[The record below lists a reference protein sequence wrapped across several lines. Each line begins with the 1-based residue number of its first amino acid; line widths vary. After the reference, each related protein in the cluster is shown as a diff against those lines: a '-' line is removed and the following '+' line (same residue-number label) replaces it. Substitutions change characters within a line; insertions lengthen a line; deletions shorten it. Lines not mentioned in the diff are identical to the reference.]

1 MNVASLAFSEPLV
14 SFISTEETNHVRIY
28 SLRSFFTSIS
38 FARPNAFPLAL
49 SVGHFHP
56 TVLVGCAD
64 GSLVAANPMRR
75 ALYRKA
81 QQYQQVVF
89 RHEWTRQ
96 GGGVSRWT
104 DGYKVG
110 SVKVQRTEREA
121 QDGMLLSTV
130 FETEEAISQVVW
142 NPNLRCGG
150 WVAAGT
156 GSGLVRVQDLAV

>member
-1 MNVASLAFSEPLV
+1 M
-14 SFISTEETNHVRIY
+14 
-28 SLRSFFTSIS
+28 
-38 FARPNAFPLAL
+38 
-49 SVGHFHP
+49 
-56 TVLVGCAD
+56 
-64 GSLVAANPMRR
+64 
-75 ALYRKA
+75 
-81 QQYQQVVF
+81 
-89 RHEWTRQ
+89 
-96 GGGVSRWT
+96 SRWT